1 MFHKRLRSLVL
12 QSFDLSYGGEVGF
25 DQAIDMSAAVIG
37 STKLKQEKELLD
49 RYMTEL
55 SRGSNMYC
63 VSIKDTL
70 EALEMGAVDDL
81 IVSESLAVNRCVM
94 RDPTTEEESVEYI
107 SGMEED
113 TKKGDDRP
121 MEIVEEE
128 PLLDWLR
135 DNYQSFGS
143 RLTLVSDRTAAGR
156 SFAQGLGGLGG
167 LLRWSVDFHDFDTDA
182 DCEDVDCEE
191 GWCESSNEE
200 GTADGDFGF

>member
-1 MFHKRLRSLVL
+1 
-12 QSFDLSYGGEVGF
+12 
-25 DQAIDMSAAVIG
+25 
-37 STKLKQEKELLD
+37 
-49 RYMTEL
+49 
-55 SRGSNMYC
+55 MYC